1 MREKVMSNS
10 VTRFRGRETV
20 GRNYIWKL
28 CEEIGDTLRGGEKVG
43 RERRWLGVWRGW
55 QNDRRR
61 GRRISA
67 EHSLV
72 GYIEQE
78 IVVLQKVRT
87 KDRNSY
93 RS

>member
-1 MREKVMSNS
+1 MMGNS

-20 GRNYIWKL
+20 GRDHIWKF

-43 RERRWLGVWRGW
+43 CERGGLGIWRGW
-55 QNDRRR
+55 HDDGWRS
-61 GRRISA
+61 RRISTKNT
-67 EHSLV
+67 LI

-78 IVVLQKVRT
+78 VVVLQKICT
-87 KDRNSY
+87 QDWNGY

>member
-10 VTRFRGRETV
+10 VTRFRGRKTV
-20 GRNYIWKL
+20 GRDYIWKL
-28 CEEIGDTLRGGEKVG
+28 CEEIGDTLRGGEKVSC
-43 RERRWLGVWRGW
+43 ERRWFGIWRGW

-67 EHSLV
+67 EHPLV

-87 KDRNSY
+87 QDRNSY